1 MTSTLE
7 RSLLCCGVVAENVDA
22 DARIRHVRTLTQPP
36 GSAPPW
42 PDAEERTRLALAT
55 AEMGSFVWDL
65 AEDRATADPKLLTL
79 FGLPSDTS
87 FHPLRTGAVHVHR
100 DDRQRYLDAMARA
113 SDPVD
118 GAVIEEDIRIVGQDG
133 GVQWVRIT
141 AQTWWDGSPSRPRW
155 CAGVAADV
163 THRIDR
169 DEALSR
175 AALEKDEFVTMVAHE
190 LRNPLAPLRTA
201 LDLIRLSGN
210 AVAAVE
216 RVRTIMERQV
226 AQLGRLIDDLVDVS
240 HVNAGTM
247 RLRRIATPVDGVIHS
262 AVEAN
267 RQSVDEKGIHLLFE
281 LPREPAIVDVDP
293 TRLVQALS
301 RLLADA
307 TLFTDAAGTLR
318 ISAKVRTEGTPP
330 DVVIT
335 IADSRHA
342 RTDGSSRLQQP
353 VAEGQFGS
361 FPTQL
366 GVSFTAA
373 RCLIELHGG
382 SVQVHQGSHGRTA
395 AFEVRLP
402 VAAPHDHADHAPLE
416 RGSLGRH
423 VLIIDDNQD
432 AAHALAMLVWELG
445 CDARVA
451 YTGCAGVALL
461 QSFTPDVV
469 LLDIGLTDIDGY
481 EVCRQ
486 IRHVLGQRVKIVA
499 VSGFGLDRDKDR
511 AREAGFDGHLTKPAD
526 HAALARLLG
535 VPGTTD
541 HGSVGESASA

>member
-1 MTSTLE
+1 MAKP
-7 RSLLCCGVVAENVDA
+7 G
-22 DARIRHVRTLTQPP
+22 DARTQRIRTLAQEA
-36 GSAPPW
+36 APAW
-42 PDAEERTRLALAT
+42 NADQRVRLALAT

-65 AEDRATADPKLLTL
+65 AENRAAADLKLLTL
-79 FGLPSDTS
+79 MGLPADTT
-87 FHPLRTGAVHVHR
+87 FHPLGTGAVHVHQ
-100 DDRQRYLDAMARA
+100 DDRQRYLDAIARA
-113 SDPVD
+113 SDPVS
-118 GAVIEEDIRIVGQDG
+118 GAVIEEDIRIVDDDG
-133 GVQWVRIT
+133 DHRWVQIT

-163 THRIDR
+163 TQRIDR
-169 DEALSR
+169 DDALSR
-175 AALEKDEFVTMVAHE
+175 AALEKDEFITMVAHE

-201 LDLIRLSGN
+201 LDLIRLSGDSVT
-210 AVAAVE
+210 AIE

-247 RLRRIATPVDGVIHS
+247 GLRRIATPVDAVVHS

-267 RQSVDEKGIHLLFE
+267 RPSLDEKGIQLTIE
-281 LPREPAIVDVDP
+281 LPHEPAIVDADP

-301 RLLADA
+301 RLLSDA
-307 TLFTDAAGTLR
+307 AQFTDVAGTLR
-318 ISAKVRTEGTPP
+318 VNAKIRAEGTAPE
-330 DVVIT
+330 VVIT
-335 IADSRHA
+335 IADTRHA
-342 RTDGSSRLQQP
+342 RLDGASRLQQP
-353 VAEGQFGS
+353 VATGQFGS

-366 GVSFTAA
+366 GVSFVAA
-373 RCLIELHGG
+373 RSLIELHGG
-382 SVQVHQGSHGRTA
+382 SVQVHQGSHGRAA

-402 VAAPHDHADHAPLE
+402 VAAPHDHADGAPHTE

-445 CDARVA
+445 CEARVA
-451 YTGCAGVALL
+451 YTGCDGVALL

-481 EVCRQ
+481 EACRR
-486 IRHVLGQRVKIVA
+486 IRHVLADRVKIVA

-526 HAALARLLG
+526 HTALARLLD
-535 VPGTTD
+535 VPAPAGD
-541 HGSVGESASA
+541 GSVSLPDSAETR

>member
-1 MTSTLE
+1 MVQ
-7 RSLLCCGVVAENVDA
+7 VVAETLDA
-22 DARIRHVRTLTQPP
+22 GAPRIHTLVQSQGFPP
-36 GSAPPW
+36 PL
-42 PDAEERTRLALAT
+42 DNAEERVRLALAT

-65 AEDRATADPKLLTL
+65 ATDRAIADIKLLTL
-79 FGLPSDTS
+79 LGLAPDTK
-87 FHPLRTGAVHVHR
+87 FHPVVTGGAHVHR
-100 DDRQRYLDAMARA
+100 DDRQRYLDAIARA
-113 SDPVD
+113 RDPVD
-118 GAVIEEDIRIVGQDG
+118 GAVIEEDLRIVGQDG
-133 GVQWVRIT
+133 GTQWVRIT
-141 AQTWWDGSPSRPRW
+141 AQTWWDGSPARPRW

-175 AALEKDEFVTMVAHE
+175 AALEKDEFITMVAHE

-201 LDLIRLSGN
+201 LDLIRLSGDSVT
-210 AVAAVE
+210 AIE

-226 AQLGRLIDDLVDVS
+226 AHLGRLIDDLVDVS

-247 RLRRIATPVDGVIHS
+247 RLRRIATPMDGVIHS
-262 AVEAN
+262 AVEIN
-267 RQSVDEKGIHLLFE
+267 RETLDAKTIQLAFE

-301 RLLADA
+301 RLVSDA
-307 TLFTDAAGTLR
+307 AQFTEVAGTLR
-318 ISAKVRTEGTPP
+318 ISAKVRAEGSASE
-330 DVVIT
+330 VVIT
-335 IADSRHA
+335 IADTRHA
-342 RTDGSSRLQQP
+342 PIDGDARAPLP
-353 VAEGQFGS
+353 MAGPLGAVA
-361 FPTQL
+361 PQL

-382 SVQVHQGSHGRTA
+382 SVEVRRGSHGRAA

-402 VAAPHDHADHAPLE
+402 VVAPRDREVGVPRPE
-416 RGSLGRH
+416 RGSLGRQ
-423 VLIIDDNQD
+423 VVIIDDNED

-445 CDARVA
+445 CEARVA
-451 YTGCAGVALL
+451 YTGCSGVALL

-481 EVCRQ
+481 ETCRR
-486 IRHVLGQRVKIVA
+486 IRHVLAQRVKIVA

-526 HAALARLLG
+526 HAALARLLELPNQTG
-535 VPGTTD
+535 D
-541 HGSVGESASA
+541 GSVGASASE